1 MISPF
6 VSTRISLHGMTAC
19 VAAHDDFEQAIA
31 FLMVF
36 VGHCVP
42 RKVKK
47 KKRRI
52 KGTSKIIRSEICFRG
67 FNDVGQY

>member
-47 KKRRI
+47 K
-52 KGTSKIIRSEICFRG
+52 SKIIRSEICFRG